1 MGISKNS
8 NSFTFAATPRFRVH
22 KNPIF
27 LGADKIGFHSSQT
40 LGLLDTPKYHIYC
53 IVPWSYSFSFFAYG
67 VWDLGYKVVD
77 IAFYLV
83 CSAIKFGLNRETL
96 DFWKYS

>member
-1 MGISKNS
+1 MGISENS
-8 NSFTFAATPRFRVH
+8 NSFTFVATPRFRVH
-22 KNPIF
+22 KNPLF
-27 LGADKIGFHSSQT
+27 LGADKIGFHLSFISSTWTVRHTQIS
-40 LGLLDTPKYHIYC
+40 Y
-53 IVPWSYSFSFFAYG
+53 IVPWSYSFSFFTSA

-96 DFWKYS
+96 DFGKYS